1 MRGLLR
7 LTCPIL
13 FSFSLQHAVA
23 SCAMVSDSA
32 VVAATLRWLDGW
44 VIKRQLCPF
53 AAAARSHTKTV
64 VCRGGAK
71 EASAAVAAEVALLRD
86 ATMDEPAT
94 TLLVLPKLIDSFE
107 DLMYLQEA
115 ESQKLEADDTSQPII
130 QLLAFHPLA
139 EFGELPDDAADLS
152 MRSPYPILHLLRDS
166 DVSAAEEQWEQQH
179 APGVAPSIQERN
191 AALLRGMGYEVA
203 AAEARAS
210 WNDGDLNDSGA

>member
-1 MRGLLR
+1 MPS
-7 LTCPIL
+7 PI
-13 FSFSLQHAVA
+13 
-23 SCAMVSDSA
+23 
-32 VVAATLRWLDGW
+32 
-44 VIKRQLCPF
+44 
-53 AAAARSHTKTV
+53 
-64 VCRGGAK
+64 
-71 EASAAVAAEVALLRD
+71 E
-86 ATMDEPAT
+86 T
-94 TLLVLPKLIDSFE
+94 TPLAGK

-203 AAEARAS
+203 AAEAHAS